1 VERGHRYDEA
11 FPSGSPPT
19 LDSLYGKGENLKFL
33 IFKSNFANVDVC
45 NCFNLKLFGELVDMD
60 ALQKIRSVADY
71 QFGKGVGKKLFPNAV
86 EIMYSKNTG
95 RIRHIYLKK
104 ELLATLRPTTGLFV
118 LTLAGAKRLIHEI
131 KPLRYWVKIQDEA
144 EDFVAKGRSAF
155 AKHVL
160 DADLEIRPRDEVIL
174 INKENEVLAVGR
186 ALLSGH
192 EMNKFSRG
200 VAVQVR
206 KGVAEKS

>member
-1 VERGHRYDEA
+1 MCVLR
-11 FPSGSPPT
+11 S
-19 LDSLYGKGENLKFL
+19 
-33 IFKSNFANVDVC
+33 IC
-45 NCFNLKLFGELVDMD
+45 NLFGELVDMD

-131 KPLRYWVKIQDEA
+131 EPLRYWVKIQDEA
-144 EDFVAKGRSAF
+144 EAFVVKGRSAF
-155 AKHVL
+155 AKHVV
-160 DADLEIRPRDEVIL
+160 DADLEIRPRDEVIV
-174 INKENEVLAVGR
+174 INKKNEVLAVGR

-192 EMNKFSRG
+192 EMNKFNRG